1 MNPKKLFFIGSLAL
15 AITVSLLAI
24 AAFKLNMPT
33 PAPAEANKS
42 PKINKAPKITQ
53 APQTKVEKK
62 KENYLSEKGRK
73 FVQKSLV
80 RPLQN
85 KFNIKA
91 DTDQF
96 SRCPS
101 GFHFYEMADAPPEPG
116 FIILKL
122 EYYDGCAP
130 VNLCVFRV
138 NEAENQLAI
147 WDNAA
152 EKYIEPEIW
161 MARITKEDLE
171 FSPEEFEQP
180 EETESQTQKSS

>member
-1 MNPKKLFFIGSLAL
+1 MNPKKLFLIGSLAL

-24 AAFKLNMPT
+24 AAFKLNTPANI
-33 PAPAEANKS
+33 PAPAPAKAIHS
-42 PKINKAPKITQ
+42 PKISK

-73 FVQKSLV
+73 FVQKVLV
-80 RPLQN
+80 RPLQK

-101 GFHFYEMADAPPEPG
+101 GFYFYEMADAQPEPG
-116 FIILKL
+116 FIIVKL

-130 VNLCVFRV
+130 VDLCTFRV

-152 EKYIEPEIW
+152 EKYIDAEVW
-161 MARITKEDLE
+161 MARISKEDLE
-171 FSPEEFEQP
+171 FRPEEFEQI
-180 EETESQTQKSS
+180 EEDASQTQKSS